1 MELFVQ
7 RKKRVQEINENT
19 PFAREKKAREDV
31 RAAVPLHSLEHVK
44 SFLKIVREDEN
55 VMGEIQQLRF
65 SSKFPLHDYKLI
77 QVPKDMLKDVLG
89 GEKLVIRGLAEDS
102 PVICTETAT
111 FSIKEV
117 ETSNSMFLTPT
128 LKSSTE
134 VNDTKEKFLSDAP
147 INSLCHHYLELEK
160 VPCVTPFRLREL
172 LHRNELHWDWPSE
185 DSQTDTYSRE
195 DLLGHVQMSEKEMC
209 DLLVDMPVV
218 EHNGKLRWLSLELRR
233 KFFTLLID
241 AFDDDEHPSIQITNL
256 SASSLRGYLPENI
269 TDQMIDW
276 FLNSMCTKSDSDS
289 YNVDPGRF
297 VHEIAAHVLQ
307 GPFRRIEMRN
317 FEKTMD
323 TVLPCGIKMEPAH
336 LLGVSVRSEDI
347 RETYISYLSPED
359 LPEDTRE
366 RLRVLFSLQK
376 TWTIDEITPYLKD
389 ICADS
394 RAMRVLLINYCY
406 STDLPSGEKAF
417 CSLRPV

>member
-1 MELFVQ
+1 MVSTQFSG
-7 RKKRVQEINENT
+7 KKI
-19 PFAREKKAREDV
+19 
-31 RAAVPLHSLEHVK
+31 
-44 SFLKIVREDEN
+44 
-55 VMGEIQQLRF
+55 
-65 SSKFPLHDYKLI
+65 
-77 QVPKDMLKDVLG
+77 
-89 GEKLVIRGLAEDS
+89 
-102 PVICTETAT
+102 
-111 FSIKEV
+111 
-117 ETSNSMFLTPT
+117 
-128 LKSSTE
+128 
-134 VNDTKEKFLSDAP
+134 DAN

-394 RAMRVLLINYCY
+394 RAMRYLL
-406 STDLPSGEKAF
+406 
-417 CSLRPV
+417 